1 MEEAKQNADYEK
13 MYADLEKQNN
23 KFKEE
28 RARKET
34 EKAEAEA
41 MLADTTKAYEDTEK
55 QMKADEEFFD
65 QTKKA
70 CESKHEEWTV
80 RKEMRD
86 QELEGI
92 SKALDLLTSDDARE
106 LFATSIKPGVEK
118 SASFLQ
124 IASAP
129 ALLQDSASAPA
140 ARAYNALKAQVKQS
154 HSIRLAALAVEI
166 RTTKAGHFDEVIKAI
181 DEMIQTLKEEGASD
195 LAKKTQ
201 CLDEYQKIDK
211 TVKDLDWK
219 IKNNLAKIAKLE
231 KLIELRTKEREETIE
246 KIKETKQYMK
256 DITDERKEENEAY
269 LQAKKDDEDAIA
281 LLDKAKASFTKYYK
295 ESG

>member
-1 MEEAKQNADYEK
+1 MPKGAALVQENQMMRARYAVNAVLDKLPSKVGGLPPARIALLSEFTSARSQYAPQSATIQGMLGDMYLTFASNLESDTLEEANRNADYEK

-28 RARKET
+28 RARKES

-106 LFATSIKPGVEK
+106 LFATSIKPGVET
-118 SASFLQ
+118 FLQ
-124 IASAP
+124 VSSDTNAP
-129 ALLQDSASAPA
+129 AYK
-140 ARAYNALKAQVKQS
+140 AYNA
-154 HSIRLAALAVEI
+154 
-166 RTTKAGHFDEVIKAI
+166 IKA
-181 DEMIQTLKEEGASD
+181 
-195 LAKKTQ
+195 
-201 CLDEYQKIDK
+201 
-211 TVKDLDWK
+211 
-219 IKNNLAKIAKLE
+219 
-231 KLIELRTKEREETIE
+231 
-246 KIKETKQYMK
+246 
-256 DITDERKEENEAY
+256 
-269 LQAKKDDEDAIA
+269 QAKK
-281 LLDKAKASFTKYYK
+281 
-295 ESG
+295 